1 MSETTRPG
9 KHRHCWNC
17 GADMGFIENRFYD
30 RIDTCGSRECEREA
44 RHAFEEERDAAHE
57 AIDAQFDGG
66 W

>member
-1 MSETTRPG
+1 
-9 KHRHCWNC
+9 
-17 GADMGFIENRFYD
+17 MGFIENRFYD